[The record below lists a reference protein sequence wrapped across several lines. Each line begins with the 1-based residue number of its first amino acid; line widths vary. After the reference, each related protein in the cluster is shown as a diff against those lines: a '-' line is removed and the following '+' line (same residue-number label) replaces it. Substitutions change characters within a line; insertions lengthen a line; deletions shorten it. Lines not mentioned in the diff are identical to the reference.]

1 MVYIKCPVLDV
12 RNGADKIEEQINSI
26 ISKEKGVFKDIK
38 QSFAPNGKLF
48 ITLIFEE
55 SKKILKE

>member
-1 MVYIKCPVLDV
+1 MIYIKCPVLDI
-12 RNGADKIEEQINSI
+12 RNGADNIEKQINSI
-26 ISKEKGVFKDIK
+26 ISKEKGVLKDMK

-55 SKKILKE
+55 AKKVMKE

>member
-1 MVYIKCPVLDV
+1 MIYIKCPDIDI
-12 RNGADKIEEQINSI
+12 RNGVDEIQTIINNI
-26 ISKEKGVFKDIK
+26 ILKEKGNFKDMK